1 MPSTRST
8 ITRRRSVTR
17 DRDGARTPTP
27 SPRIDTET
35 TRARFDAW
43 RKMPAWLSDTCEP
56 VRNCSFRLRG
66 ERGDG
71 GDSQGFQRK
80 SVRAGR
86 TPPGRDQPYR
96 VFTPFEFDDGDGL
109 VIVLRQ
115 DADGWVLTDEAHTFM
130 RLTYDID
137 EADLRRGTRQKI
149 ISNTLAAFGVEDR
162 TAASSSRYPGDG
174 YGDALFSFVQAIT
187 KIADVSYLQREYVRS
202 TFRDDLRSFL
212 AESVPEERL
221 FFGWQDPVHDPKGIY
236 PVDCRINGA
245 AEPLFVFGLHSDGR
259 TRDATIALLQFEKWG
274 IAFRSLAVF
283 EDQETIGRKVLAR
296 FTDVCERQYSSLGG
310 NRDRI
315 QDYIEK
321 TSAES

>member
-1 MPSTRST
+1 MEGIVKAFREK
-8 ITRRRSVTR
+8 V
-17 DRDGARTPTP
+17 
-27 SPRIDTET
+27 
-35 TRARFDAW
+35 
-43 RKMPAWLSDTCEP
+43 CEQVELLP
-56 VRNCSFRLRG
+56 EGINR
-66 ERGDG
+66 
-71 GDSQGFQRK
+71 
-80 SVRAGR
+80 
-86 TPPGRDQPYR
+86 YR

-115 DADGWVLTDEAHTFM
+115 DADGWMLTDEAHTFM

-162 TAASSSRYPGDG
+162 DGRLVLPIPGDG